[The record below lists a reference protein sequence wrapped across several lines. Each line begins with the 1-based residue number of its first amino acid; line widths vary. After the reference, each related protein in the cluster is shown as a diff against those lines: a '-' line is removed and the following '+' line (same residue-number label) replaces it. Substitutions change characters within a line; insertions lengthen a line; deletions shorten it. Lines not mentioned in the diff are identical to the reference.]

1 MDYLRQPNG
10 QSSSSQPSSSE
21 TSNMQMPQFIQDG
34 MKSINDGIS
43 NVKNSVSES
52 VSQFSN
58 EPGASSSF
66 SFSNTI
72 IAKFAFLI
80 LVLIVFM
87 FLFNLGILLITYFTS
102 PSPNPYLIKGM
113 IDGTYGVIIPQDPKD
128 KTSVPI
134 LRSNNENTGIEFTWS
149 VWLYINDMNT
159 STSKFQHIFN
169 KGDNKY
175 SSMNNLAEVN
185 NAPGLYL
192 NPSDN
197 RLHFIM
203 NTVNDVDTNNIIE
216 IGNIPIRKW
225 FNVVIRMQ
233 NNILDIY
240 INGTISGRKVLENVP
255 KQNYDNVYVCQSGG
269 FAGKLADLRYFNSAL
284 NVFQI
289 NQIVASG
296 PNTTTSK
303 LTADQKA
310 KGNYSYLSNSWY
322 RSKM

>member
-1 MDYLRQPNG
+1 MDYVRQPTG
-10 QSSSSQPSSSE
+10 QTTSTQPS
-21 TSNMQMPQFIQDG
+21 NIQMPQVIQDG
-34 MKSINDGIS
+34 LKSINDGIE
-43 NVKNSVSES
+43 NVKNSVSEG
-52 VSQFSN
+52 VNQFSN

-87 FLFNLGILLITYFTS
+87 FLFNLGILLITYFTT
-102 PSPNPYLIKGM
+102 PNPNPYLVKGM
-113 IDGTYGVIIPQDPKD
+113 IDGTYGVIIPQYPKD

-134 LRSNNENTGIEFTWS
+134 LRSNNKNSGIEFTWS
-149 VWLYINDMNT
+149 VWLYINDMNH

-175 SSMNNLAEVN
+175 NTMNNLAEIN

-192 NPSDN
+192 NPSKN
-197 RLHFIM
+197 TLHLIM
-203 NTVNDVDTNNIIE
+203 NTVNSIDTNNIIE
-216 IGNIPIRKW
+216 VDNIPIRKW
-225 FNVVIRMQ
+225 FNVAIRMQ

-240 INGTISGRKVLENVP
+240 INGTISARKVLENVP
-255 KQNYDNVYVCQSGG
+255 RQNYGDIYVCQSGG
-269 FAGKLADLRYFNSAL
+269 FAGKLSDLRYFNSAL

-289 NQIVASG
+289 NQIIASG

-303 LTADQKA
+303 LTDDQKA
-310 KGNYSYLSNSWY
+310 KGNYTYLSTNWY